1 MFFTRL
7 PQIKHLRVFGSDAYP
22 LNLNSGKDKFEPRA
36 VENCKMVGYGEKE
49 GIYWIYDNRNHKLF
63 RSRDVQFNEESILG
77 KGNTARLSIDNE
89 KIIEQPKLEIKTQP
103 DDPEDN
109 PPDLAEGQDGQQSEE
124 SDDDNKEENQ
134 NDENIPER
142 TNRTKRNRNSTQKY
156 TPGEYM
162 TQNKI
167 NLMVFSTVLDTI
179 DDEPM
184 TFEEAVNS
192 KSKEKWKEAIKSEL
206 DSLHEN
212 NTWTIGNLPPD

>member
-1 MFFTRL
+1 
-7 PQIKHLRVFGSDAYP
+7 
-22 LNLNSGKDKFEPRA
+22 
-36 VENCKMVGYGEKE
+36 MVGYGEKE

-103 DDPEDN
+103 DDPEDD

-142 TNRTKRNRNSTQKY
+142 TNRTKRNRKPTQKY